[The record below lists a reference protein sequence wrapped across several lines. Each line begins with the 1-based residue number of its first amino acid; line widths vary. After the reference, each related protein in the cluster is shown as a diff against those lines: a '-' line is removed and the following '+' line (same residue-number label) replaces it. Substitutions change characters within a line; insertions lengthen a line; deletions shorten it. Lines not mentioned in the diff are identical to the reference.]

1 MSAVRD
7 QGSRDAAEAF
17 PLRGRCPSA
26 HTGADEV
33 VSRQAIATDEPHRA
47 TDPTSSVTTSPC
59 HLPLKGKAEDGRR
72 ETRILRSAQN
82 DGVGAVIG
90 RPSEEEDDSIA
101 QFSILNSQLSIS
113 WDDLLD
119 HPFEREPFRATL
131 RAAEAAAL
139 LETVYPPRADWF
151 AAFRLT
157 PPERVRVV
165 ILGQDP
171 YHEPDQAMGLAFS
184 VRDGVKLPPSL
195 RNIYKELEAD
205 LGVPAP
211 ASGDLTAWA
220 EQGVLLLNTVLTVA
234 AGRANSHKN
243 FGWQRFTDAVIA
255 AVSRLPQPVAF
266 VLWGAPA
273 QRAYENAV
281 GARSARPSEGSGI
294 KDQGSGDGA
303 GSAFSVQRSEPVG
316 AVIGRPQPAEASVAA
331 YTGALRETLV
341 GTSIACPQAP
351 ASQRGSADEQCSPL
365 QHGSRLVLTAPHP
378 SPLSAYRGFFGSRPF
393 SQINAFLEENGEK
406 PIRWIGGQ

>member
-1 MSAVRD
+1 MSAIRD
-7 QGSRDAAEAF
+7 QGSRIKDQ
-17 PLRGRCPSA
+17 
-26 HTGADEV
+26 GA
-33 VSRQAIATDEPHRA
+33 
-47 TDPTSSVTTSPC
+47 
-59 HLPLKGKAEDGRR
+59 GK
-72 ETRILRSAQN
+72 RILRSAQN
-82 DGVGAVIG
+82 DSVGAVIG
-90 RPSEEEDDSIA
+90 RPPEAAPGDGIQNAECKVQNAEWHDDPK
-101 QFSILNSQLSIS
+101 FSIPLPSAWDELLN
-113 WDDLLD
+113 
-119 HPFEREPFRATL
+119 HPFDREPFRSTL

-171 YHEPDQAMGLAFS
+171 YHEPDQAIGLAFS

-205 LGVPAP
+205 LGLPAP

-273 QRAYENAV
+273 QRTFENAV
-281 GARSARPSEGSGI
+281 GTHSVLPSIPPGMQNEGSRI

-303 GSAFSVQRSEPVG
+303 GSEFVG
-316 AVIGRPQPAEASVAA
+316 AHSVRPSPFAEAFAAEHEAEPAEAAPGREPTSS
-331 YTGALRETLV
+331 GPSGHLPLKGKAL
-341 GTSIACPQAP
+341 AP
-351 ASQRGSADEQCSPL
+351 
-365 QHGSRLVLTAPHP
+365 RLVLTAPHP

-406 PIRWIGGQ
+406 PIQWTAPKPSP